1 MLNPLTLRRWS
12 PFAAGAL
19 LGVLSWATF
28 YFMDKPLGV
37 STSVCHA
44 AATVIGA
51 VDQQA
56 VHDNPYFAKLLT
68 TKDGWKPVFD
78 WQFALVSMMAVGA
91 FFSARLGRG
100 FDPTRGMPTT
110 WSARFGPSRPLRWAG
125 AFIGGFILIFGARLA
140 DGCTSGHAIS
150 GGLQLALS
158 SWVFMI
164 AMFATGT
171 ATGLLLYGRK
181 GA

>member
-1 MLNPLTLRRWS
+1 MLNPLMLRRWS
-12 PFAAGAL
+12 PYAAGAL

-37 STSVCHA
+37 STSVCHM
-44 AATVIGA
+44 AATVLGA
-51 VDQQA
+51 ADQQA
-56 VHDNPYFAKLLT
+56 VHDNPYFAKLLIA
-68 TKDGWKPVFD
+68 KDAWKPVFD
-78 WQFALVSMMAVGA
+78 WQFALVVMMGVGA
-91 FFSARLGRG
+91 FLAAWLGKG
-100 FDPTRGMPTT
+100 FDATRGMPAT
-110 WSARFGPSRPLRWAG
+110 WAARFGPSRALRWAG
-125 AFIGGFILIFGARLA
+125 AFAGGFILIFGARLA

-164 AMFATGT
+164 AMFASGVT
-171 ATGLLLYGRK
+171 AGLLLYGRK